1 MQALLGGSDLHLL
14 GERLGL
20 SGAPSSKVKSDKNK
34 HCLVRSLKP
43 ANFFSFKPQILI
55 YEHEPSPLPLIYH

>member
-20 SGAPSSKVKSDKNK
+20 SGAPSSKVKKRQK
-34 HCLVRSLKP
+34 QTLLGPELK
-43 ANFFSFKPQILI
+43 AC
-55 YEHEPSPLPLIYH
+55 